1 MSYPT
6 REDSMHTSLVLTVA
20 QSKRLIAKAV
30 ARMPEVR
37 QALAEGVVA
46 IGRGSTNAY
55 VVEEIL
61 GTAIPKAEYI
71 SGRTLPPGVPGE
83 RLGRGEYPEVVLRRG
98 QRVEGLTAVEAA
110 KEMGPGDVF
119 MKGGNALDYERKL
132 VGVLIGH
139 PTGGTIG
146 GVYGTIVSRKIN
158 LVIPIGLE
166 KLVCGDL
173 VALSLASRRPADHP
187 AAPAVPLFAMIG
199 TIVTEIEA
207 LQLLCGVEA
216 RLLGAGGVAGAEGAV
231 WLLVEGEKA
240 ALDRALELH
249 RALEGEPPLTAE
261 R

>member
-1 MSYPT
+1 MSHP
-6 REDSMHTSLVLTVA
+6 RWEDNVHTALVLTVA

-37 QALAEGVVA
+37 QALAGGVVA

-61 GTAIPKAEYI
+61 GEAIPKGEYV

-83 RLGRGEYPEVVLRRG
+83 RLGRGAYPEVVLRRG
-98 QRVEGLTAVEAA
+98 QRVDGLTAVEAA

-146 GVYGTIVSRKIN
+146 GAYGTIVSRKIN

-173 VALSLASRRPADHP
+173 VALSLASRRPEDHP
-187 AAPAVPLFAMIG
+187 AVPAVPLFVMAG

-207 LQLLCGVEA
+207 LRLLCSVEA
-216 RLLGAGGVAGAEGAV
+216 RLLSAGGVAGAEGAV

-240 ALDRALELH
+240 ALDKALELH
-249 RALEGEPPLTAE
+249 HALEGEPALRAGP
-261 R
+261 